1 MRSPAPGAEAQRASE
16 PRGGEEA
23 GLGAVHPEVPGP
35 SAPAFVGGSLAP
47 WPSPGGEKERLDW
60 MSREVPTRRR
70 CGGGDVR
77 ICRLAF
83 HTELAARPGS
93 PFCVLWPEEGS
104 AELPEGFTVGPFGR
118 PKMSSEP
125 RLLEAF
131 LFVES
136 PGLPASL

>member
-23 GLGAVHPEVPGP
+23 GLGALHPKVPCP

-47 WPSPGGEKERLDW
+47 WPSPGGEERLDW
-60 MSREVPTRRR
+60 MPREVPTRRR

-77 ICRLAF
+77 IFYTLPS
-83 HTELAARPGS
+83 TPSS
-93 PFCVLWPEEGS
+93 PRAQAPHFCVVWPEEGS
-104 AELPEGFTVGPFGR
+104 AELPEGFPVGPFWR
-118 PKMSSEP
+118 PKMSSETRP
-125 RLLEAF
+125 CF
-131 LFVES
+131 LFVQS